1 MALEALVKHERAT
14 SVQVLEHLVEVE
26 RSKLFL
32 QDGYGSLYSYCTKKL
47 RYSEPAANRRI
58 CSARALAKF
67 PELRCLLIEGE
78 LSLTTL
84 SLVSRQLNDE
94 NKDQILGSIRGK
106 SRSEVEEILAETRPQ
121 GRTVE
126 RVRPIVVAPR
136 VGAVLATLGKE
147 ASKRSRGAIY

>member
-1 MALEALVKHERAT
+1 M
-14 SVQVLEHLVEVE
+14 LEHLIEVE
-26 RSKLFL
+26 RRELFL
-32 QDGYGSLYSYCTKKL
+32 VEGYGSLFAYCTKKF

-84 SLVSRQLNDE
+84 SLVSRQLSAE

-106 SRSEVEEILAETRPQ
+106 SRSEVEYLLAAAHPQ
-121 GRTVE
+121 TKTVE
-126 RVRPIVVAPR
+126 RVRSNSASE
-136 VGAVLATLGKE
+136 GLNLSADGSAQLG
-147 ASKRSRGAIY
+147 